1 MGKRKRLAAEA
12 RKDANKAKYFASL
25 NNCPTSP
32 QKMRYVADLV
42 RGMEVFKALS
52 VLKFNNRVPS
62 SSRLEKLITS
72 EINNYEQKTGSK
84 PDADTLFVKEIFV
97 DSAFQLK
104 RLRTAPQGRA
114 YRIKKRSNHV
124 TVVLDKK

>member
-1 MGKRKRLAAEA
+1 MGKRKKQAADA
-12 RKDANKAKYFASL
+12 RKEANKSKYFASL
-25 NNCPTSP
+25 RNCPTSP

-42 RGMEVFKALS
+42 RGMEVFKALN
-52 VLKFNNRVPS
+52 VLKFNTRAS
-62 SSRLEKLITS
+62 STRLEKLITS
-72 EINNYEQKTGSK
+72 ALNNYEQKTGEK

>member
-1 MGKRKRLAAEA
+1 MGKRKRLVATA
-12 RKDANKAKYFASL
+12 RKEANKSKYFASL
-25 NNCPTSP
+25 KNCPTSP

-42 RGMEVFKALS
+42 RGMEVFKALN
-52 VLKFNNRVPS
+52 VLKFNTRAS
-62 SSRLEKLITS
+62 STKLEKVIAS
-72 EINNYEQKTGSK
+72 AIDNFEKKTGEK
-84 PDADTLFVKEIFV
+84 PDADVLFVKEIFV

-114 YRIKKRSNHV
+114 YRIKKRSHHV